1 MERRAVVKG
10 ELLCNQQHSRD
21 AWADFRIPVRRH
33 RRLFRIHSIFKTM
46 VMLFLLQKR
55 SLIPVSAQLNISF
68 VRSGFSISLKD
79 PAQHGILRNRRALSA
94 NVAAVAM

>member
-33 RRLFRIHSIFKTM
+33 RRLFRIRSIFKTM

-55 SLIPVSAQLNISF
+55 SLN
-68 VRSGFSISLKD
+68 SGFSSI
-79 PAQHGILRNRRALSA
+79 GYFLREERVLHIPKGSG
-94 NVAAVAM
+94 AARGSSETEGR

>member
-1 MERRAVVKG
+1 
-10 ELLCNQQHSRD
+10 
-21 AWADFRIPVRRH
+21 
-33 RRLFRIHSIFKTM
+33 M

-55 SLIPVSAQLNISF
+55 SLIPVSAQLDISF

-79 PAQHGILRNRRALSA
+79 PAQHGDPPKQRALSA